1 MTTTTKLPTIA
12 FETTDCDR
20 CGGSGMYGPMC
31 IDSGRCFG
39 CGGKGIRLSRAGKIA
54 RDRYDAIMGK
64 MHVRID
70 EIKAGDRIKIELAHT
85 RAWQMRKREAWYT
98 VLEITSKFEG
108 CKIGD
113 EDVMSHTLTL
123 DLGNI
128 NTDDWCVPVYSG
140 NDFALPVWDRDIYL
154 EAINACRRLKGATI
168 TDPEPVV
175 DEIMTMLDNAP
186 TVADK
191 ILGTGDVAAPA
202 GRTNGRTATGSH
214 AACDHETTPAARRRC
229 RAARNA

>member
-12 FETTDCDR
+12 FETTDCGR

-191 ILGTGDVAAPA
+191 ILGTGDVVAPA

>member
-12 FETTDCDR
+12 FDTTDCGR
-20 CGGSGMYGPMC
+20 CAGTGMYGPTC
-31 IDSGRCFG
+31 IDGGRCFG

-85 RAWQMRKREAWYT
+85 RSWKLRKREAWYT
-98 VLEITSKFEG
+98 VIEITSKFEG
-108 CKIGD
+108 CKLGD
-113 EDVMSHTLTL
+113 EEIMSHTLTL

-168 TDPEPVV
+168 TDPTPVV
-175 DEIMTMLDNAP
+175 DEIVTMLDNAP

-191 ILGTGDVAAPA
+191 ILGTGDVAKPA
-202 GRTNGRTATGSH
+202 RVRGSH
-214 AACDHETTPAARRRC
+214 ADCDHEATPAARRRC